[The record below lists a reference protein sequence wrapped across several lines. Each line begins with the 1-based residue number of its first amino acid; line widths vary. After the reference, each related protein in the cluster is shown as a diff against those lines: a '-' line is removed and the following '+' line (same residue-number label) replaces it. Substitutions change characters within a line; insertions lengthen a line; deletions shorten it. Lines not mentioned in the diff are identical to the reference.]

1 MDEIDNHLYNIKLR
15 LKNKIQSI
23 DIDTSDNKVLAIPFE
38 YYVAIE
44 LSRDKKILFFQNDF
58 ITPEEREE
66 IGLPKRDL
74 GIDFTDKKKAIGQ
87 VKLYKGSIHRNDIS
101 NFLSHQ
107 VSMING
113 IPTIK
118 WPELILCRSAESSLS
133 KNIDKARFSDYPY
146 DTTKFRNFLK
156 NLQIESQEEKCEE
169 KKEIITIK
177 LKPIFDLLMTSTKN
191 IVLSIPK
198 SEDKI
203 IINFLKR
210 NKDVKS
216 IIYVFNEI
224 SEMQYDEK
232 IREMEK
238 NKPVI
243 QLHKSFKI
251 DEANKYD
258 KVFITDAHRIHPQ
271 HIYDN
276 SVPFSEKSYID
287 EMRKFIEKNTKCV
300 LLSHHI
306 QKIPNCDYHRETLRD
321 FITKGLCASYEV
333 SICTFEVKPSIET
346 IVDWISRQLPNNC
359 LVTSHT
365 KEEGETFT
373 QKMNEI
379 LPHSTFYFD
388 SESKN
393 DYNELLTKF
402 KNGEIRFL
410 CSPLLLVESFYAPIC
425 DSVLFLRPSS
435 RQMYLTSF
443 INRSLLPHPSKVYA
457 KVFLPTYTGNEKD
470 MCDII
475 DILATYDEK
484 VERKKIE
491 TSTMISLVRNID
503 RDSPESDTEG
513 ENNSISN
520 QSVWKFIKDTKT
532 DDDHLSYI
540 LDYEDKNGVLPEAYE
555 WLENLKSYI
564 HEKCEI
570 HIKKYTNDFEGEKDC
585 LKKALNQ
592 VRFQIFKDDKIIL
605 RKLRRSKCFVIW
617 LLSVLEKTPNVE
629 QLECITA
636 IICHRK
642 NSFIQGPGG
651 TGKSYIID
659 CIRNICDILSIPLI
673 LLAPTAPAAS
683 LIKGDTI
690 ASFNTHP
697 PLIMDDNSIVIID
710 EISMVGKKTIEE
722 LDRKVRHIRPD
733 NRKELFGGIQ
743 MVYFG
748 DFAQLPP
755 VNQENIIKSDQWKK
769 VVDSYKLLTINHRA
783 DTKTFQGYLSE
794 MRVGELSEDAKKYL
808 NSRLIS
814 LEDSYKLNES
824 VTRLYYDNKS
834 INEFNV
840 KKLNERSKALKK
852 HIFTFNPRI
861 HNSNHE
867 NKKLE
872 YIQQNDTELKPFSIC
887 ILATVIFTKN
897 YDKKNGAFNTAKG
910 IVIYIDKENNEIT
923 VRLNSNDIEIK
934 VRPIRLYR
942 KYENGKCDNDEE
954 SDYCMCETPIEKDK
968 KCIEC
973 MKLID
978 KIDSCENDY
987 YEVWNFPISLGWATS
1002 IHKAQGQTIDKEL
1015 CVVLPKNSPRPS
1027 LLYVAFS
1034 RVTNQNNLHISLSP
1048 ECNEI
1053 KFDQIKPCDD
1063 VKNIV
1068 IFGLECRVCKKF
1080 THNKKNLCKS
1090 CKFVPFDQ
1098 PLSFKDFSSRD
1109 ESYKQSIIKNAN
1121 TKKHTEEKWS
1131 KFLDAWNIFID

>member
-1 MDEIDNHLYNIKLR
+1 MDEIDNHIYNIKSR
-15 LKNKIQSI
+15 LKNKIQSVN
-23 DIDTSDNKVLAIPFE
+23 IDTADNKVLAIPFE
-38 YYVAIE
+38 YYVVIE
-44 LSRDKKILFFQNDF
+44 LSRSTKTLFFQNDF

-118 WPELILCRSAESSLS
+118 WPHLILCRSAESSLYR
-133 KNIDKARFSDYPY
+133 NIDKDRFSDYLY
-146 DTTKFRNFLK
+146 DTTEFRNFLK
-156 NLQIESQEEKCEE
+156 NLQIENQVRKCEE
-169 KKEIITIK
+169 KKEIIQKYSI
-177 LKPIFDLLMTSTKN
+177 KPIFELLTTSTKN

-198 SEDKI
+198 GEDKI
-203 IINFLKR
+203 IIKFLKR
-210 NKDVKS
+210 NDDIKSS

-224 SEMQYDEK
+224 SLMQYDEK
-232 IREMEK
+232 IREME
-238 NKPVI
+238 NKPLI
-243 QLHKSFKI
+243 CLHKSFKI

-276 SVPFSEKSYID
+276 SVPFSENSYID
-287 EMRKFIEKNTKCV
+287 DMRKFIEKNTKCV

-346 IVDWISRQLPNNC
+346 IVEWISRQLPNHC
-359 LVTSHT
+359 IVTSHT
-365 KEEGETFT
+365 KEEGELFT
-373 QKMNEI
+373 RKMNEI

-388 SESKN
+388 SDSKD

-443 INRSLLPHPSKVYA
+443 INRALLPHPSKVYA

-470 MCDII
+470 MSAII

-484 VERKKIE
+484 VERKKID
-491 TSTMISLVRNID
+491 TSSMISLVRD
-503 RDSPESDTEG
+503 VDGYSPECDPES
-513 ENNSISN
+513 ENNFISKQSI
-520 QSVWKFIKDTKT
+520 WKFIKETKT

-540 LDYEDKNGVLPEAYE
+540 LEYEDKNGVLPEGYE

-564 HEKCEI
+564 YEKYKI
-570 HIKKYTNDFEGEKDC
+570 HC
-585 LKKALNQ
+585 LKKE
-592 VRFQIFKDDKIIL
+592 VRFQIFKDDKIIF

-617 LLSVLEKTPNVE
+617 LLSVLDRNPNVE

-642 NSFIQGPGG
+642 NPFIQGPGG

-673 LLAPTAPAAS
+673 LLAPTAAAAS

-690 ASFNTHP
+690 AFFNKYP
-697 PLIMDDNSIVIID
+697 PLTMDDNSILIID
-710 EISMVGKKTIEE
+710 EISMVGKSTIER
-722 LDRKVRHIRPD
+722 LDHNVKKIRS
-733 NRKELFGGIQ
+733 KELFDGIQ

-755 VNQENIIKSDQWKK
+755 VNQENIIKSDQWKIINY
-769 VVDSYKLLTINHRA
+769 YKLLTINHRA
-783 DTKTFQGYLSE
+783 DTKKFQGYLSE
-794 MRVGELSEDAKKYL
+794 IRLGEQTENTKKYL

-814 LEDSYKLNES
+814 IDDSYKLNES

-834 INEFNV
+834 IDEFNM
-840 KKLNERSKALKK
+840 KKLKERSQTLKK
-852 HIFTFNPRI
+852 GIYTFDPRI

-867 NKKLE
+867 NKKLTE
-872 YIQQNDTELKPFSIC
+872 IQQNDPELLKYKPFSIC
-887 ILATVIFTKN
+887 KLATVIFNKN
-897 YDKKNGAFNTAKG
+897 YDKKSGAFNTAKG
-910 IVIYIDKENNEIT
+910 VVTDIDTEKNEIT

-934 VRPIRLYR
+934 VRQIRLYR
-942 KYENGKCDNDEE
+942 KYENGRCDNDEE

-978 KIDSCENDY
+978 KIDSYKNDY

-1015 CVVLPKNSPRPS
+1015 HIVLPVNSPPS

-1034 RVTNQNNLHISLSP
+1034 RVTNQNNLYISPSP
-1048 ECNEI
+1048 DCDRI
-1053 KFDQIKPCDD
+1053 KFHQIKPHDD

-1068 IFGLECRVCKKF
+1068 MFGLECRVCNTF
-1080 THNKKNLCKS
+1080 THDEKNLCEG
-1090 CKFVPFDQ
+1090 CRFVPFEQ
-1098 PLSFKDFSSRD
+1098 PLSFRDFSSKD
-1109 ESYKQSIIKNAN
+1109 ESYKQSILNYS
-1121 TKKHTEEKWS
+1121 KKHTEDEKWS
-1131 KFLDAWNIFID
+1131 KFIDAWNIFND

>member
-23 DIDTSDNKVLAIPFE
+23 DIDASNNKVLAIPFE

-44 LSRDKKILFFQNDF
+44 LSRSTKILFFQNDF

-113 IPTIK
+113 IATIK
-118 WPELILCRSAESSLS
+118 WPQLILCRSAESSLS
-133 KNIDKARFSDYPY
+133 RNIDKDRFSDYLY
-146 DTTKFRNFLK
+146 DTTEFRNFLK
-156 NLQIESQEEKCEE
+156 NLQIENQEEKCEE
-169 KKEIITIK
+169 KKLQKYSSIPII
-177 LKPIFDLLMTSTKN
+177 DLLTTSTKN

-198 SEDKI
+198 NEDKI
-203 IINFLKR
+203 IIKFLKC
-210 NKDVKS
+210 KDIKS

-224 SEMQYDEK
+224 SLMQYDEK
-232 IREMEK
+232 IREMET
-238 NKPVI
+238 KPVI

-251 DEANKYD
+251 DEAKKYD

-276 SVPFSEKSYID
+276 SVPFSENSYID
-287 EMRKFIEKNTKCV
+287 EMRKFIEKNSTCV

-346 IVDWISRQLPNNC
+346 IVDWISRQLPNHC
-359 LVTSHT
+359 LVTSLT

-373 QKMNEI
+373 RKMNEI

-388 SESKN
+388 SDSKD
-393 DYNELLTKF
+393 DYNKLLTKF

-443 INRSLLPHPSKVYA
+443 INRALLPHPSKVYA
-457 KVFLPTYTGNEKD
+457 KVFFPTYIGNEKD
-470 MCDII
+470 ICDII

-491 TSTMISLVRNID
+491 TSTMISLID
-503 RDSPESDTEG
+503 RYSTECDLES
-513 ENNSISN
+513 ENNLILDQSI
-520 QSVWKFIKDTKT
+520 WKFIKDSKT

-564 HEKCEI
+564 HEKCKI
-570 HIKKYTNDFEGEKDC
+570 HIKKYTDDFKGEKDC

-592 VRFQIFKDDKIIL
+592 VRFQIFKDDKIIF
-605 RKLRRSKCFVIW
+605 RKLRHSKCFVIW
-617 LLSVLEKTPNVE
+617 LLSVLEKIPNVE

-642 NSFIQGPGG
+642 NPFIQGPGG

-673 LLAPTAPAAS
+673 LLAFTASAAS
-683 LIKGDTI
+683 LIKGETI
-690 ASFNTHP
+690 DFFNKYP
-697 PLIMDDNSIVIID
+697 PLTMDDNSILIID
-710 EISMVGKKTIEE
+710 EISMVGKSTIKQ
-722 LDRKVRHIRPD
+722 LDHKVRRIRQD
-733 NRKELFGGIQ
+733 NMKQLFGGIQ

-755 VNQENIIKSDQWKK
+755 VNQENIIKTDQWKK
-769 VVDSYKLLTINHRA
+769 IINYYKLLTINHRA
-783 DTKTFQGYLSE
+783 DTKKFQGYLSE
-794 MRVGELSEDAKKYL
+794 IRLGEQGENTKKYL
-808 NSRLIS
+808 ISRLIS
-814 LEDSYKLNES
+814 IDDSYKLNES
-824 VTRLYYDNKS
+824 VTRLYLDNKS
-834 INEFNV
+834 IDEFNA

-852 HIFTFNPRI
+852 SIYTFEPRI

-867 NKKLE
+867 NKELE
-872 YIQQNDTELKPFSIC
+872 KIQQNDAELLKYKPFSIC
-887 ILATVIFTKN
+887 KSATVIFSKN

-910 IVIYIDKENNEIT
+910 VVTDIDTRNNEIT

-934 VRPIRLYR
+934 VKQIRLYR
-942 KYENGKCDNDEE
+942 KYENGTCDDDDE

-968 KCIEC
+968 
-973 MKLID
+973 
-978 KIDSCENDY
+978 NDY

-1015 CVVLPKNSPRPS
+1015 HIVLPNYSFPS

-1034 RVTNQNNLHISLSP
+1034 RVTNQNNLYISLSP
-1048 ECNEI
+1048 QCDEI
-1053 KFDQIKPCDD
+1053 KFHQIKPCDD

-1068 IFGLECRVCKKF
+1068 MFGLECRVCKKF
-1080 THNKKNLCKS
+1080 THNKKNLCKC
-1090 CKFVPFDQ
+1090 CKFVPFEP
-1098 PLSFKDFSSRD
+1098 PLSFKDFFTRD